1 MKKLSTMLH
10 DKAGREL
17 ATALWRYIGR
27 PLATIAVAI
36 VVVIVIVR
44 AESWAIRQGPL
55 LLCAADA
62 NALAP
67 NDECIPDYSTDA
79 GALPVSIPTAIGG
92 SIINPSKW
100 Q

>member
-27 PLATIAVAI
+27 PLATITGAI
-36 VVVIVIVR
+36 VVVIVIAQ
-44 AESWAIRQGPL
+44 AESWAIRHGTL
-55 LLCAADA
+55 LLSAADA

-67 NDECIPDYSTDA
+67 GDDCIPDYRTDA
-79 GALPVSIPTAIGG
+79 GVLPVSILY
-92 SIINPSKW
+92 
-100 Q
+100 

>member
-27 PLATIAVAI
+27 PLATIAGAIVVAI
-36 VVVIVIVR
+36 VIVQ

-55 LLCAADA
+55 LLSAADA
-62 NALAP
+62 NAIASG
-67 NDECIPDYSTDA
+67 DDCIPDYSTEA
-79 GALPVSIPTAIGG
+79 GALPVSILY
-92 SIINPSKW
+92 
-100 Q
+100 